1 MEVICLSDQHDLRSM
16 FGEGFQIA
24 HPWIKL
30 LMPDEVEDAGSVRVA
45 MVFRP
50 GSDVLAPY
58 PNLKLVT
65 TPAAG
70 IEDLVD
76 HPGIDPDVVICR
88 MIDPEQAKMM
98 AGFAI
103 WQVVGWQRQLM
114 QYPALQ
120 RAGKW
125 NVLNYTAP
133 STFPVGILGYGNM
146 GKTLAGTLV
155 ELGFPVAAYASTQRK
170 DGAVEV
176 FSGPAGLAEIART
189 SQAVINMLPMTPQ
202 TMGILSSEFFARMR
216 DDAILIHLGRGGHLN
231 EEELCSALEAGR
243 PGYAAI
249 DVTKIEPPSPDHPF
263 WVTAK
268 S

>member
-1 MEVICLSDQHDLRSM
+1 MTAHDQNRVHQNGTYDQNEDEVAQMEMVCLSDQHNLRSM
-16 FGEGFQIA
+16 FGKGFQIA

-30 LMPDEVEDAGSVRVA
+30 LMPDEVEDPGSVRAA

-50 GSDVLAPY
+50 GSDVFAPY

-114 QYPALQ
+114 HRVF
-120 RAGKW
+120 RADARRRNPDSPGSW
-125 NVLNYTAP
+125 RASERRGTVL
-133 STFPVGILGYGNM
+133 
-146 GKTLAGTLV
+146 
-155 ELGFPVAAYASTQRK
+155 
-170 DGAVEV
+170 GA
-176 FSGPAGLAEIART
+176 
-189 SQAVINMLPMTPQ
+189 
-202 TMGILSSEFFARMR
+202 
-216 DDAILIHLGRGGHLN
+216 
-231 EEELCSALEAGR
+231 
-243 PGYAAI
+243 
-249 DVTKIEPPSPDHPF
+249 
-263 WVTAK
+263 
-268 S
+268 